1 MTRNQ
6 QSTIET
12 VEESWVAHVRELST
26 GVEPPTA
33 ANPHTMSRVAIRR
46 TRTRRAV
53 LVGGG
58 GLTAVAA
65 VAGAA
70 FALGGP
76 PAGEALLPGTPSVA
90 ASADPSEPSISEE
103 ERTARDLEKVRA
115 DAVAALESAGVPT
128 DWEVHELEGL
138 TYALPSEIVTG
149 GPVQDEPGV
158 TSDMWHS
165 SADPDAPPFF
175 RIAYV
180 TPEYEAYD
188 TKASGLTQTPGAEAR
203 PFDLPGST
211 VATIENGAD
220 LSAIAGARPESAGE
234 FVRILVHRADGPG
247 RYIITMTL
255 RDAEEVDKEFVEY
268 FQASLSLG

>member
-1 MTRNQ
+1 MNDHPT
-6 QSTIET
+6 TKP
-12 VEESWVAHVRELST
+12 VDESWVAHVRELSS
-26 GVEPPTA
+26 GIEPPTP
-33 ANPHTMSRVAIRR
+33 ANPHAMSRVAVRR

-53 LVGGG
+53 LVSGG

-65 VAGAA
+65 VAATA

-76 PAGEALLPGTPSVA
+76 PAPDVLLPGAAMS
-90 ASADPSEPSISEE
+90 ASADPSTSAEE
-103 ERTARDLEKVRA
+103 ERTRRAEELRDTAGKA
-115 DAVAALESAGVPT
+115 PASTSDGVPAG
-128 DWEVHELEGL
+128 WNVHELEGL
-138 TYALPSEIVTG
+138 TYALPPEIVTS
-149 GPVQDEPGV
+149 GPVQDEPGE

-165 SADPDAPPFF
+165 SEDPDSPPFL

-180 TPEYEAYD
+180 TPDYEFYD
-188 TKASGLTQTPGAEAR
+188 TKAAGLTQTPGAEAR

-211 VATIENGAD
+211 VATIEDGAD
-220 LSAIAGARPESAGE
+220 LSVIAGARPDSAGE

-255 RDAEEVDKEFVEY
+255 RDAGEADKEFVEQ

>member
-1 MTRNQ
+1 MNDH
-6 QSTIET
+6 STIRPVDEN
-12 VEESWVAHVRELST
+12 WVAHVRELSS
-26 GVEPPTA
+26 GIEPPTR
-33 ANPHTMSRVAIRR
+33 ANPHAMSRVAIRR
-46 TRTRRAV
+46 TRTRRAA

-65 VAGAA
+65 VAVTA

-76 PAGEALLPGTPSVA
+76 PAPGLLLPGAAAS
-90 ASADPSEPSISEE
+90 ASADPG
-103 ERTARDLEKVRA
+103 AG
-115 DAVAALESAGVPT
+115 AASQVPAG
-128 DWEVHELEGL
+128 WNEHELAGL
-138 TYALPSEIVTG
+138 TYALPPEIVTS

-165 SADPDAPPFF
+165 SEGPDSPPFL

-180 TPEYEAYD
+180 TPDYEFYD
-188 TKASGLTQTPGAEAR
+188 SKAGGLTQAPGAEAR

-211 VATIENGAD
+211 VATIEDGAA
-220 LSAIAGARPESAGE
+220 LSVIAGARPESAGE

-255 RDAEEVDKEFVEY
+255 RDAGEVDKKFVEQ
-268 FQASLSLG
+268 FQDSLSLS